1 MASFIYLRF
10 LWSSLSMILV
20 LPQFMTWLWSLKCCA
35 IPDFSLEVSSGI
47 EALLVFL
54 TPGTAGARHSS
65 TGWRYWPNT
74 INWSV
79 SDEEPREE
87 DRKSKKGKLLSECQK
102 EFSFD
107 SILLRNETL
116 HSRNSSFTLFLRMD
130 L

>member
-74 INWSV
+74 I
-79 SDEEPREE
+79 REE
-87 DRKSKKGKLLSECQK
+87 DRKSKQGNVLSECQK
-102 EFSFD
+102 EH
-107 SILLRNETL
+107 LL
-116 HSRNSSFTLFLRMD
+116 
-130 L
+130 